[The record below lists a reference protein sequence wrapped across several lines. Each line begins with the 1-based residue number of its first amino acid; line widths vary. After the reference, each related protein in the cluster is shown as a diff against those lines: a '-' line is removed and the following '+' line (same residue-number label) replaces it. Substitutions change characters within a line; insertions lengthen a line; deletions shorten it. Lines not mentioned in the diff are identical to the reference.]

1 MAPGTYQ
8 VVAYARSVVS
18 GKFDEVAGHRVIV
31 STSSTAGLS
40 GARLAGHAARGGSAM
55 NSRLT
60 ETPRYQQDRDYR
72 RANRTTDEPRHFD
85 AAPHENPTRLDSAHA
100 GFDAELNPIDDEL
113 INTHGSE
120 R

>member
-1 MAPGTYQ
+1 MNP
-8 VVAYARSVVS
+8 
-18 GKFDEVAGHRVIV
+18 
-31 STSSTAGLS
+31 
-40 GARLAGHAARGGSAM
+40 RLA
-55 NSRLT
+55 

-72 RANRTTDEPRHFD
+72 RASRPADEPRHFD
-85 AAPHENPTRLDSAHA
+85 AAPHENPTRLDCAHA